1 MRESVQIQLAAGG
14 WEDAAMPRDRQRL
27 TLESGPKL
35 DLAKLIP
42 SGAGKTGSHVQCVL
56 TYGSGETI
64 TAILRLGEY
73 SGLMELSFQGH
84 SQSFSLVADPG
95 HFGGLQ
101 WYAICPRTGRRV
113 RVLYR
118 PLGATFFASRHAW
131 GRRAAYASQFLDP
144 IGGAWRT
151 KAKVKAALLGDE
163 DPDEWDLPP
172 KPRGMRWAT
181 YERWAA
187 RNYAAED
194 MLNAQLMLAA
204 GRLQS

>member
-1 MRESVQIQLAAGG
+1 
-14 WEDAAMPRDRQRL
+14 MPRDRQRL

-42 SGAGKTGSHVQCVL
+42 SGTGKPGAHIQCVL

-64 TAILRLGEY
+64 TATVRLSDYG
-73 SGLMELSFQGH
+73 GVLELSFQERQ
-84 SQSFSLVADPG
+84 QSFSLVSHPR

-101 WYAICPRTGRRV
+101 WYVTCSKTGSRV

-118 PLGATFFASRHAW
+118 PLGAMFFASRHAW

-144 IGGAWRT
+144 ISRAWRT

-172 KPRGMRWAT
+172 KPKGMRWAT
-181 YERWAA
+181 YERWVAKYDAAEEMLDLQLVIAAA
-187 RNYAAED
+187 R
-194 MLNAQLMLAA
+194 LMK
-204 GRLQS
+204 RL

>member
-1 MRESVQIQLAAGG
+1 M
-14 WEDAAMPRDRQRL
+14 RL

-42 SGAGKTGSHVQCVL
+42 SGAGKPGSHIQCVL

-64 TAILRLGEY
+64 AANLKLSDYG
-73 SGLMELSFQGH
+73 GLLDLSFHRGQ
-84 SQSFSLVADPG
+84 QTFSLVSEPR

-101 WYAICPRTGRRV
+101 WYVICSRTGRRV

-118 PLGATFFASRHAW
+118 PLGATYFASRHAW

-144 IGGAWRT
+144 IGRAWRT

-172 KPRGMRWAT
+172 KPQGMRWAT
-181 YERWAA
+181 YERWVAKYDAAEEMLDAQLAMAAA
-187 RNYAAED
+187 R
-194 MLNAQLMLAA
+194 LMRKF
-204 GRLQS
+204 GS